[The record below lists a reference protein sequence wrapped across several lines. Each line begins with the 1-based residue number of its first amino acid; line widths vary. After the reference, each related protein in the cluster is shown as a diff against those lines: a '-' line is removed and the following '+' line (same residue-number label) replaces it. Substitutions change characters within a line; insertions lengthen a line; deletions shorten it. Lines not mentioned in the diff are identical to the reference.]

1 VNVNL
6 TLPSSVD
13 TKNETNNS
21 ETKET
26 VNEVNTATP
35 TSVTEVN
42 QRESALPSNETE
54 NALLSDEKTDTL
66 LETAACITEEDGNIS
81 CKLPNGHHFYIDVET
96 GQIFSGSSKKRA
108 SPAPVI
114 KPKFKVLRV
123 NSKGEF
129 DIEFSEEVGLEEL
142 IDLGPQKKRQ
152 LSKRSGDSKSSK

>member
-35 TSVTEVN
+35 TSVTEVK
-42 QRESALPSNETE
+42 QTES
-54 NALLSDEKTDTL
+54 ALLSDEKTDTL

-129 DIEFSEEVGLEEL
+129 DIEFSEPVNLE
-142 IDLGPQKKRQ
+142 DLESQKQR
-152 LSKRSGDSKSSK
+152 R